1 MKGSSR
7 RSTRYWRVLTDLTRR
22 LPRSVVRSADRES
35 KLEEVR
41 RQLLADPSLSRDAR
55 SLLERVSLACHPL
68 DTMFRRGNAAHYL
81 GVGLATIDLLDTA
94 LLPKGEGREIQ
105 MVLDMG
111 CGFGRILRFLRAR
124 FPSATVVACD
134 IDGKAVRFCAQAFS
148 AVGIQSTKSF
158 RHLRLPGAFDLIWS
172 GSLLT
177 HLDPDSAA
185 RLLRFLYQH
194 LSPDG
199 LCIFTTHG
207 ARSAEWIRSGFF
219 TYKLSAEGQTL
230 VLAGYGATGYGFAE
244 YGSNSGRG
252 TSAISLDRIGRPR
265 MPRYGVSVMS
275 PEAVARLAHP
285 EDEWQHLLH
294 VPHSWDWKHH
304 QDVYVWTR
312 ARNN

>member
-1 MKGSSR
+1 MKGFSGR
-7 RSTRYWRVLTDLTRR
+7 PILAGRLPTALTRH
-22 LPRSVVRSADRES
+22 LARSAVRSGDRES

-41 RQLLADPSLSRDAR
+41 RQLLADPSLSQDER

-68 DTMFRRGNAAHYL
+68 DTMSRRGNAAHYL
-81 GVGLATIDLLDTA
+81 EVGLATIDLIDST
-94 LLPKGEGREIQ
+94 LLPKGDGREIQ

-158 RHLRLPGAFDLIWS
+158 QHLRLPGAFDLIWS

-177 HLDPDSAA
+177 HLDPDAAA
-185 RLLRFLYQH
+185 RLLRFFYQH

-219 TYKLSAEGQTL
+219 TYKLSPEGQTR

-244 YGSNSGRG
+244 YGSNSGYG

-265 MPRYGVSVMS
+265 VPHYGVSVMS

-285 EDEWQHLLH
+285 DDEWQHLLH
-294 VPHSWDWKHH
+294 VPHGWDWKHH